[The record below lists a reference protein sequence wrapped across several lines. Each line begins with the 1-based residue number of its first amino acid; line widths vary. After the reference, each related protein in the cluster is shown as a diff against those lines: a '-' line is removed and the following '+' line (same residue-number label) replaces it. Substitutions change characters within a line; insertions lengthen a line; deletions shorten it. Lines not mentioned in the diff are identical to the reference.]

1 MKKDRMSLV
10 KGIMYLI
17 RDVLYYSELVE
28 IKQFLESI
36 MEDKKQSNKYNG
48 WTNYETWNFNLWI
61 TNEEEDYS
69 KVLELAFDSE
79 DEYELSKKLEELA
92 LEMAEDYKYIEQ
104 FSGFIMDMIN
114 SSIKEVNFYEVATH
128 LWEERQ
134 EAIREH
140 DGEVV

>member
-1 MKKDRMSLV
+1 MS
-10 KGIMYLI
+10 
-17 RDVLYYSELVE
+17 S
-28 IKQFLESI
+28 
-36 MEDKKQSNKYNG
+36 KYNG

-69 KVLELAFDSE
+69 HALELAFDSE
-79 DEYELSKKLEELA
+79 NEYDLSKKLELWA
-92 LEMAEDYKYIEQ
+92 IEMADDCS
-104 FSGFIMDMIN
+104 FVHGFITDMVN
-114 SSIKEVNFYEVATH
+114 SSMREVNFYEVAKH

>member
-1 MKKDRMSLV
+1 MS
-10 KGIMYLI
+10 K
-17 RDVLYYSELVE
+17 
-28 IKQFLESI
+28 
-36 MEDKKQSNKYNG
+36 KYNG

-61 TNEEEDYS
+61 VNEESDHS
-69 KVLELAFDSE
+69 HALEMAFDSL
-79 DEYELSKKLEELA
+79 DEYELSKRLEEWTVDRA
-92 LEMAEDYKYIEQ
+92 DDCVGDVG
-104 FSGFIMDMIN
+104 GFLLDMMY

>member
-1 MKKDRMSLV
+1 MS
-10 KGIMYLI
+10 
-17 RDVLYYSELVE
+17 S
-28 IKQFLESI
+28 
-36 MEDKKQSNKYNG
+36 KYNG

-61 TNEEEDYS
+61 TNEESDHEYA
-69 KVLELAFDSE
+69 LEMAFDSE
-79 DEYELSKKLEELA
+79 HEYELSKRLKEWAEN
-92 LEMAEDYKYIEQ
+92 MADDCISTEI
-104 FSGFIMDMIN
+104 GFIVDMIY

>member
-1 MKKDRMSLV
+1 MKD
-10 KGIMYLI
+10 
-17 RDVLYYSELVE
+17 
-28 IKQFLESI
+28 
-36 MEDKKQSNKYNG
+36 NKYNG

-69 KVLELAFDSE
+69 HALEMAFDSL
-79 DEYELSKKLEELA
+79 DEYELSKRLEEWA
-92 LEMAEDYKYIEQ
+92 VEMADDCISTEI
-104 FSGFIMDMIN
+104 GFIVDMIY

-140 DGEVV
+140 DGEVI